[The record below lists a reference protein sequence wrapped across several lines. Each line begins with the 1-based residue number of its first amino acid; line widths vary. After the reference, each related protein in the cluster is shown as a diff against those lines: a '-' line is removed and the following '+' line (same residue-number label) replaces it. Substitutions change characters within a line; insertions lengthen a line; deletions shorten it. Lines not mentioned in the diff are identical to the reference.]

1 MLDTYRKKGEAAN
14 PEVFVAA
21 IAATLCLYPP
31 EVVQRVTDPRTGI
44 ASRLKWIPEVA
55 EIREA
60 CEAEMVPIRR
70 QKEREAEEAQRQQ
83 RRRELDEER
92 RRADANPAKNSVS
105 QYLSDRKVER
115 AKGIG
120 APAAAET
127 ILRVYLEGRARYGNK
142 VTLSPDARAIIEAAG
157 LEIPG

>member
-1 MLDTYRKKGEAAN
+1 LMLDTYRKKGEAAN

-60 CEAEMVPIRR
+60 CETEMAPIRR
-70 QKEREAEEAQRQQ
+70 RQERERIEARQRQIVAECEQEEA
-83 RRRELDEER
+83 
-92 RRADANPAKNSVS
+92 RAAKNPATGAVKR
-105 QYLSDRKVER
+105 YLAQRDKDKQAAR
-115 AKGIG
+115 GHP
-120 APAAAET
+120 PAAAET
-127 ILRVYLEGRARYGNK
+127 IIRIYVDGQRQGK

-157 LEIPG
+157 LEIP